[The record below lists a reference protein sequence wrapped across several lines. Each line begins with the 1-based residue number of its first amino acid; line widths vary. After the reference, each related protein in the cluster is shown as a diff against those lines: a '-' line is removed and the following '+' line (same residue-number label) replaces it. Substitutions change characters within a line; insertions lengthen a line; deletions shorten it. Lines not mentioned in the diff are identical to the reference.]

1 MQQGI
6 WPQRGCQYC
15 EQIEKSGGI
24 SDRLMQLSRE
34 HGLDKISPELLKD
47 PTATSVTPIILE
59 VWFNNTCNMTCTY
72 CNPGFSSKWADEI
85 KKYGPIKIE
94 NHLTTYDYKSNP
106 HYDRMV
112 TDLWNYLAQDNRSSV
127 IRHFQILGGEP
138 LLQKEFDQVIDF
150 WEQHPN
156 PSLTINVISNLMIPH
171 ERFVQK
177 IQRFQELVDKEAILK
192 LQLTASLDGWGAAQE
207 YVRYGLDLE
216 LWEKNF
222 QYLLNKPWCQTSINS
237 CMSSL
242 SIKDTPALLNKI
254 NQWNT
259 GSLNSV
265 HWSFELITTGNNHT
279 MIVQHPH
286 IFGSKF
292 FAEDFNNIL
301 SAMPQNTADE
311 ILSYDH
317 MQGIAKTQKNS
328 HLQIDRIND
337 LKHYL
342 DELDRRRGLN
352 WRLVF
357 PWLEF

>member
-1 MQQGI
+1 
-6 WPQRGCQYC
+6 
-15 EQIEKSGGI
+15 
-24 SDRLMQLSRE
+24 
-34 HGLDKISPELLKD
+34 
-47 PTATSVTPIILE
+47 
-59 VWFNNTCNMTCTY
+59 MTCTY